1 MEIYMQ
7 PWMKFAAFEGR
18 ASRREYWTF
27 VLINLAISIAIN
39 IMAKQLALIS
49 IFGIL
54 FSLAILIPSIAV
66 GIRRLH
72 DSGKSGWLLLI
83 GFIPVLG
90 WLAVIYFLVQE
101 SDGNN
106 AYGAPPSN

>member
-27 VLINLAISIAIN
+27 VLINIAISIAIS
-39 IMAKQLALIS
+39 IMAKVVGIIS

-54 FSLAILIPSIAV
+54 FSLAVLIPSIAV

-72 DSGKSGWLLLI
+72 DSGKSGWFLLI
-83 GFIPVLG
+83 ALIPVLG
-90 WLAVIYFLVQE
+90 WFAVIYFMVQE